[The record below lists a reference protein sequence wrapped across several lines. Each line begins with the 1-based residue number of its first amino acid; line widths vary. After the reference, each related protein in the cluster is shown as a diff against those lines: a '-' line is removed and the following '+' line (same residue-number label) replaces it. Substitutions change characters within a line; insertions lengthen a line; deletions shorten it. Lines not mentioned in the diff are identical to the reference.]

1 MVGST
6 LAVLGLV
13 DNEMLSNLGFG
24 ACGGCEGSLGLVLE
38 MIGG

>member
-13 DNEMLSNLGFG
+13 DNEMLSKLGFG
-24 ACGGCEGSLGLVLE
+24 ACGGGEGRLGLVLE
-38 MIGG
+38 MMGG